1 MMRIVSLVPSLTVLL
16 FALDLGPQLVGR
28 TGFCI
33 HPAPAVRA
41 VPKMGGTKTIDE
53 AAVIAAAPTHL
64 VVNVDENEKPAID
77 RLMQALPRTE
87 LVVTHPCTMLDNRAL
102 YAQFGEVFDRRPQ
115 AAALIQA
122 FNEAHASVLAERY
135 APRPVIYLIWKDP
148 WMTVSAD
155 TYIADALACVGLQ
168 TRAPVSERRYPEID
182 WSEFSLSAEDIVLFS
197 TEPYRFTSRHAAEFA
212 LQRGWPAQRCLMVDG
227 EMTSWYGPRAI
238 AGLRYLA
245 ELRRRIDRS

>member
-1 MMRIVSLVPSLTVLL
+1 MRIVSLVPSLTELL
-16 FALDLGPQLVGR
+16 FELNLGECLVGR

-33 HPAPAVRA
+33 HPAQAVRA
-41 VPKMGGTKTIDE
+41 VPKMGGTKTVDE
-53 AAVIAAAPTHL
+53 AAVIAARPTHL
-64 VVNVDENEKPAID
+64 VVNVDENEKPTVE
-77 RLMQALPRTE
+77 RLMQALPDTQC
-87 LVVTHPCTMLDNRAL
+87 VVTHPCRVQDNLSL
-102 YAQFGEVFDRRPQ
+102 YAQFGEVFDRRAEAQ
-115 AAALIQA
+115 RLSTDFDRAWSALQDG
-122 FNEAHASVLAERY
+122 SRP
-135 APRPVIYLIWKDP
+135 PRPVVYLIWKDP

-182 WSEFSLSAEDIVLFS
+182 WSEFSLTAEDIVLFS

-245 ELRRRIDRS
+245 ELRKRIDRS